1 MEERKKNHEK
11 SEEKGGVK
19 AEERG
24 MKVKKGEET
33 VRAGKWVE

>member
-1 MEERKKNHEK
+1 MEERGRNYEE
-11 SEEKGGVK
+11 SEEKRGVK

-33 VRAGKWVE
+33 VRTG